1 MPFKSFNAHS
11 FTQSAIVTHAPASPG
26 VYGITSAKEWIFI
39 GEADDIRNSLLEH
52 LKNSGSLL
60 LARHPT
66 GFVFEQCHAALRMA
80 RQDQL
85 VMEYEP
91 ICNRHSDH
99 QQRNVKEGG
108 ARK

>member
-11 FTQSAIVTHAPASPG
+11 FTQSAIVMHAPAGPG

-52 LKNSGSLL
+52 LKDNGSLL

-66 GFVFEQCHAALRMA
+66 GFVFELCHAALRMS

-91 ICNRHSDH
+91 ICNRHWDPM
-99 QQRNVKEGG
+99 QRSAKEGG
-108 ARK
+108 ARR